1 MDMQILINVLAG
13 ILMAGIGW
21 AARELWGAV
30 KALRADLQKLEV
42 ALPTSYVSKSDF
54 DKVMTR
60 IEDMFKR
67 ISDKLDEKAD
77 KP

>member
-1 MDMQILINVLAG
+1 MDTQTVINVLGG
-13 ILMAGIGW
+13 IVMAGVGW

-67 ISDKLDEKAD
+67 IYDKLDEKAD

>member
-1 MDMQILINVLAG
+1 MDPQTVVNILGG
-13 ILMAGIGW
+13 IVMAGVGW

-30 KALRADLQKLEV
+30 KELRSDLQQLEIS
-42 ALPTSYVSKSDF
+42 LPTNYVNKTDF